1 MAYSITPMRGNEF
14 LAQFHQH
21 YYNNDNVL
29 GWLFENKGE
38 RVDFDVGVRA
48 VLQSTDLSLAGL
60 NRKVAVGFLHY
71 LQAIHDNINDET
83 IKALATPH
91 VVFKET
97 PSVAIADESKH
108 VPMKTRA
115 DIENDTLM
123 FTKSVAMMRRVLK
136 TSGKVVERERLFIE
150 ECVRFVEWDSY
161 GLNFTRHP
169 VDFFFYLKGGVAQY
183 TVITLV
189 YAIYDALFSFAAVLR
204 MKKENRV
211 RQIVERKRQKRQ
223 KRPKYF
229 AIVFGDAPIQFTN
242 DYVSEVL
249 LRLVEASVL
258 RCSSLSKLF
267 LVTQH
272 EAVFYK
278 YCLIGGKVCL
288 KAMRDRAVVRI

>member
-1 MAYSITPMRGNEF
+1 MAYGITPMRGNEF

-38 RVDFDVGVRA
+38 RVEFDDVRL
-48 VLQSTDLSLAGL
+48 VLRSTNLSLTRF
-60 NRKVAVGFLHY
+60 NTKVGTGFLRY
-71 LQAIHDNINDET
+71 LQTIHDDINTNIDT
-83 IKALATPH
+83 IKALATPR

-97 PSVAIADESKH
+97 PSVGVAGENKRVA
-108 VPMKTRA
+108 MKTKA
-115 DIENDTLM
+115 EIEDDTLM
-123 FTKSVAMMRRVLK
+123 FTKSVAMMRRVLE

-150 ECVRFVEWDSY
+150 ECVRFVEWASY

-169 VDFFFYLKGGVAQY
+169 VDFFFYLKGVVGQC
-183 TVITLV
+183 TIITIA

-204 MKKENRV
+204 VKKRV

-242 DYVSEVL
+242 AYVSEVL